1 MFLNSGITIGTA
13 WITSPDD
20 ELTVSKTHGRHH
32 PPAAYAG
39 DRETDP
45 RTYWWYVPIVRARL
59 QR

>member
-1 MFLNSGITIGTA
+1 MGATTL
-13 WITSPDD
+13 
-20 ELTVSKTHGRHH
+20 R
-32 PPAAYAG
+32 PPPYAG